1 MKIGAAIFYMDDPIS
16 PVIPG
21 NAPDECRFEAL
32 LSAGR
37 EEFLLIAGGCAMLVS
52 CIRRPL
58 CSGNTLPNGA
68 RL

>member
-1 MKIGAAIFYMDDPIS
+1 MKIGVAIFYIDAPIS

-37 EEFLLIAGGCAMLVS
+37 EECLLIAGGCAMFVS

-58 CSGNTLPNGA
+58 CLSKTLPNGA